1 VALSPVFVAAGAVSA
16 ERYARSAGWP
26 DQTPPARTLCDRFVE
41 HVDVVA
47 GCQGIQQHSQ
57 NSLRVDT
64 LHPLESVLIVGEEN
78 GLIRLR
84 AVCDARYGL
93 LPAGSRWLLRIPDRP
108 AGTGED
114 VNTTGA
120 HFTGEGPTMES
131 TFVQSIF
138 ARPRRDGRR
147 CLCAAEGVLVA
158 LRGYSLDEAFAD
170 ILQTAGS
177 HNIAPLSLTDALV
190 AIAQG
195 CPTGNLDRRAV
206 GAVEHAWGELLKK
219 PNLSGF

>member
-1 VALSPVFVAAGAVSA
+1 MACCRPEAGGYC
-16 ERYARSAGWP
+16 EFR
-26 DQTPPARTLCDRFVE
+26 
-41 HVDVVA
+41 H
-47 GCQGIQQHSQ
+47 
-57 NSLRVDT
+57 
-64 LHPLESVLIVGEEN
+64 
-78 GLIRLR
+78 
-84 AVCDARYGL
+84 
-93 LPAGSRWLLRIPDRP
+93 RP

-120 HFTGEGPTMES
+120 HFTWKGPTMKS
-131 TFVQSIF
+131 IFMQSIS

-177 HNIAPLSLTDALV
+177 FNIAPLSLTDALV
-190 AIAQG
+190 ALAQG

-206 GAVEHAWGELLKK
+206 DAVEHAWGELLKK